1 MKNRLISQIDESK
14 LPNHI
19 VIIMDGNGRWAK
31 DKGLDRI
38 SGHQEGMKSVK
49 SVVRASREIG
59 IKSLTLYAFSA
70 QNWKRPKIE
79 VTALMELLKQYLL
92 KEGNRLKEKGIKLN
106 AIGRLNELP
115 EDVYDVLIYTMGKTR
130 ACSKMLLT
138 LALSYGGREEIID
151 AVKKI
156 ASQKNIILD
165 DINPETFTNYLYTSK
180 LPDPDLFIRTSGEFR
195 LSNFML
201 WQLAYT
207 EIYITKTL
215 WPNFRRSHLL
225 KAIINFQ
232 QRERRYGL
240 TGEQIRK
247 RKVV

>member
-1 MKNRLISQIDESK
+1 MKNRLVSQIDESK

-70 QNWKRPKIE
+70 QNWKRPRTE

-92 KEGNRLKEKGIKLN
+92 KEVNRLKEKGIKLN

-115 EDVYDVLIYTMGKTR
+115 EDVYDVLIHTMKKTR
-130 ACSKMLLT
+130 ACSEMLLT

-240 TGEQIRK
+240 TGEQIKK